1 MQLTLPQTSP
11 VFTVLLLEPFL
22 EPQMYTN
29 SVFLIVLLVSF
40 LELIADGENMFD
52 GMLTSSSLCQIEKDE
67 K

>member
-1 MQLTLPQTSP
+1 MELAP
-11 VFTVLLLEPFL
+11 VFTVMLLEPFL
-22 EPQMYTN
+22 QPQMYTN
-29 SVFLIVLLVSF
+29 SVFLIFLLVSF